1 MSTNYS
7 RLRAENQSVF
17 IGTGQVLGIN
27 SIQVNNTFGA
37 TPIKYIGVGNRSF
50 NQSASSAQ
58 YADLN
63 ITSNYVQEDILI
75 QQTGLQ
81 PFNCFICEDKNNSN
95 TYYSLISGYV
105 SSYSAKYAPN
115 QVPQINCNLR
125 FYNNAGNIPQ
135 TSLDAYSSG
144 QINSIISNI
153 YPIFNDKVADSNYIN
168 LTLDE
173 YNTNRVQD
181 FSFTLGFNRLPI
193 FNVGSRAPKKIE
205 TIFPINV
212 TCDITFEA
220 TEGFNDAILT
230 DFPLNKKK
238 QNIYLSVYSNRT
250 NNIMAN
256 YSFSNFTL
264 VSNDNSLNI
273 EGNKI
278 ISRQYVGQLFSFS
291 GAS

>member
-1 MSTNYS
+1 MGNYS
-7 RLRAENQSVF
+7 RIRGENQSVF
-17 IGTGQVLGIN
+17 IGTGMIFGIN
-27 SIQVNNTFGA
+27 SLQISNNFGES
-37 TPIKYIGVGNRSF
+37 PIKYIGLGNKDL
-50 NQSASSAQ
+50 NQSVASAQ
-58 YADLN
+58 YADLS
-63 ITSNYVQEDILI
+63 IAGSFIQEDILI
-75 QQTGLQ
+75 QQTGTQ
-81 PFNCFICEDKNNSN
+81 PFNCFICQDKNNVN
-95 TYYSLISGYV
+95 TYYSLVSGYV
-105 SSYSAKYAPN
+105 STYNAKYATN

-135 TSLDAYSSG
+135 TNLDAYSSG

-220 TEGFNDAILT
+220 TDGFSDATLT
-230 DFPLNKKK
+230 DFPLNKRQ
-238 QNIYLSVYSNRT
+238 QNISLSVYSNRT

-264 VSNDNSLNI
+264 VSNDNSLNT